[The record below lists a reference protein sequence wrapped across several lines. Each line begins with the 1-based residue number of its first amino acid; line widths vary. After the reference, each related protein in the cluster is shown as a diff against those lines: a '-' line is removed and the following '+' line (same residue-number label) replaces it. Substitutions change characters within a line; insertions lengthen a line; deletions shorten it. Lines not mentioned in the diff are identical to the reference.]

1 MTAYRRIMPEGIL
14 AEFFKEHKKEVIE
27 MGVYEYDQELH
38 DQVLLED
45 GKAIGMKKGWR
56 SDGVRG

>member
-1 MTAYRRIMPEGIL
+1 MPEGIL

-38 DQVLLED
+38 DQVLLKD

>member
-1 MTAYRRIMPEGIL
+1 MPEGIL

-56 SDGVRG
+56 SDGARG